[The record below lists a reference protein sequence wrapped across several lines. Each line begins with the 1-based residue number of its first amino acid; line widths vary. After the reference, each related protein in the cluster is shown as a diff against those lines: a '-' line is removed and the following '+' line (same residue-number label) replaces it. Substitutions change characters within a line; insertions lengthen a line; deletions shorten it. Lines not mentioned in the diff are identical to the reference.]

1 MVAQLRE
8 IKCRVVNATEVTAA
22 SHATRIVAAK
32 EFDQRQLDFDCSF
45 VIPPKRSKG
54 LAKIPYS
61 LLSPATR
68 KKARLVDNLDQALQQ
83 LYGPVIVKQKSVAAR
98 ESKL

>member
-32 EFDQRQLDFDCSF
+32 EFDQHQLDFDCSF

-54 LAKIPYS
+54 LAKMLYK
-61 LLSPATR
+61 LLSQPHEKTA
-68 KKARLVDNLDQALQQ
+68 
-83 LYGPVIVKQKSVAAR
+83 GG
-98 ESKL
+98 